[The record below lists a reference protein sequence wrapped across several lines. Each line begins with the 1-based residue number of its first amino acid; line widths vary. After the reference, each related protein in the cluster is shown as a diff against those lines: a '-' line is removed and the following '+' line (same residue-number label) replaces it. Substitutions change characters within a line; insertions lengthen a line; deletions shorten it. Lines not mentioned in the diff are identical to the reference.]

1 MTDKFENIKS
11 EEIKLNADGEV
22 VLSGELA
29 NAVAGGISPEG
40 AENDSNNAGCVNL
53 FCSEKQR

>member
-11 EEIKLNADGEV
+11 EEIKLNDEGEV

-29 NAVAGGISPEG
+29 NAVAGGVNPDGEE
-40 AENDSNNAGCVNL
+40 AEYLDNCNCKIVV
-53 FCSEKQR
+53 KV